1 MCSQRFFRGP
11 AYLRVRDL
19 LAQKIAAGEWN
30 AGKELPSESVL
41 ARQFGVS
48 CGTVRSALL
57 LLERQCAIVR
67 KRGNTFVAV
76 DADHREIH
84 VAYPEVG
91 SSGMLREI
99 ECLPAIEE
107 WADEIECVRLHLS
120 PTDRV
125 FRTRRVHFSKGTP
138 FMAERIAHP
147 AALFPGLSG
156 ETLPS
161 RGILDLASIHG
172 IALGLAHEHASIAA
186 ASPGAAEALGIED
199 GSLIL
204 MLDRVVTAQDGSP
217 AEWRVAECS
226 LAAQHLLSISKSGG
240 GSD

>member
-19 LAQKIAAGEWN
+19 LAQKIAAGEWD

-48 CGTVRSALL
+48 CGTVRSALQ
-57 LLERQCAIVR
+57 LLERECAIVR
-67 KRGNTFVAV
+67 KRGNTFVTV

-84 VAYPEVG
+84 VAYPEAG
-91 SSGMLREI
+91 SSGVLPEI
-99 ECLPAIEE
+99 ESTPAVED
-107 WADEIECVRLHLS
+107 WADETECVRLHLRA
-120 PTDRV
+120 TDRV
-125 FRTRRVHFSKGTP
+125 FRTCRIHFSKGTP
-138 FMAERIAHP
+138 FIVERMTHV
-147 AALFPGLSG
+147 AALFPGLAG
-156 ETLPS
+156 TALPA
-161 RGILDLASIHG
+161 RGILDLASTHG
-172 IALGLAHEHASIAA
+172 VALGSAHEHASIAA
-186 ASPGAAEALGIED
+186 ASVGAADALGIED

-204 MLDRVVTAQDGSP
+204 VLDRVVATQDGRP

-226 LAAQHLLSISKSGG
+226 LTAQHLFSISRGG